1 MEDHEGGERDMS
13 RGNRFLRQAPKSRR
27 RRIRLAQGGLVVILV
42 TLCMVGYQWM
52 PSAVAGLLTIQ
63 RISISGTDRLDRLVV
78 LSLLDLPEDRSLF
91 SVDLSSLERRV
102 ESHPWVASASVGR
115 VLPHT
120 LTVIVVERKPAA
132 LFQHA
137 GGTLYLDKEG
147 VVLSLAPDVRA
158 ATLPEL
164 VGLSAVK
171 ILGGDP
177 ETKARARRG
186 LRFAR
191 HLQRH
196 VGRGVTVDL
205 DNTRF
210 MTGKT
215 DGLVFRVR
223 NEFQDM
229 WQPYLDLEPSLRERF
244 RQGSH
249 EIDLRFAGKVIVRKE
264 G

>member
-1 MEDHEGGERDMS
+1 M
-13 RGNRFLRQAPKSRR
+13 
-27 RRIRLAQGGLVVILV
+27 IQGGLLGILV
-42 TLCMVGYQWM
+42 TLCMMGYQRI
-52 PSAVAGLLTIQ
+52 PSAVAGLLAIQ
-63 RISISGTDRLDRLVV
+63 RVSISGTDRLDRRDV
-78 LSLLDLPEDRSLF
+78 LSLLELPKDRSLL
-91 SVDLSSLERRV
+91 SVDLSILERKV
-102 ESHPWVASASVGR
+102 EAHPAVASASVGR

-137 GGTLYLDKEG
+137 GGTLFLDKEG
-147 VVLSLAPDVRA
+147 VVLSLTPGRPAE
-158 ATLPEL
+158 TLPEL

-177 ETKARARRG
+177 GTQAQARRG
-186 LRFAR
+186 LRFAK

-196 VGRGVTVDL
+196 AGLSVTVDL
-205 DNTRF
+205 SDARF
-210 MTGKT
+210 MVGKT
-215 DGLVFRVR
+215 DGLVFWVK
-223 NEFQDM
+223 NEFEDA

-249 EIDLRFAGKVIVRKE
+249 EIDLRFAGTVIVRKE